1 VSSPGRPKSEFRSAQ
16 HEGTPVRRWWSRMWV
31 DTLFKRLFILMW
43 VGLVASHLL
52 AFKVTM
58 SAHAPPD
65 SGPPDAQMLPVLPS
79 LPPMGDAAPQPR
91 LDEPAP
97 PPGMGP
103 RDGPPPGTKSRDPL
117 RDRPPGPSPGGG
129 LPATALWLDYLV
141 RFAAIGVVAW
151 FGARWLSTPMRRLA
165 AASETLGRALGQGH
179 AAAPLDERRG
189 TLEVRRTAQVFNAMA
204 RRLHAQFDA
213 QALLMAAI
221 SHDLRTPLARLR
233 LRLET
238 IEALPQAQRCI
249 NDVHEMDA
257 LIGSVLAMLR
267 DDQAGGERERID
279 VTALVQSM
287 VDDLAEQGQPARVA
301 ETPDAP
307 AIALAQPAALNRIL
321 ANLVG
326 NALRHGGSARVSVA
340 APTGPSGE
348 LQVLIDDDG
357 PGIAAD
363 QLEAVFAPFYRV
375 DAARGRRADASA
387 GSGLGLYIARD
398 LAQRNGGR
406 LSLCNRAEGGL
417 RAELVLPMA

>member
-1 VSSPGRPKSEFRSAQ
+1 VW
-16 HEGTPVRRWWSRMWV
+16 T

-52 AFKVTM
+52 AFKITM
-58 SAHAPPD
+58 SVQAPPGA
-65 SGPPDAQMLPVLPS
+65 GPQSAPTLPVLPS
-79 LPPMGDAAPQPR
+79 LPPMGDAAPEPR
-91 LDEPAP
+91 PGAPAP
-97 PPGMGP
+97 PPGTGLRDGPPPGIGP
-103 RDGPPPGTKSRDPL
+103 RDGPPPGYGPRDGPPPDDL
-117 RDRPPGPSPGGG
+117 RGGPPGPSPGGG
-129 LPATALWLDYLV
+129 LPAAALWLDYLV

-151 FGARWLSTPMRRLA
+151 FGARWLSAPMRRLA
-165 AASETLGRALGQGH
+165 AASETLGRALGQGR
-179 AAAPLDERRG
+179 ATAPLDERRG
-189 TLEVRRTAQVFNAMA
+189 TLEVRQTAQVFNAMA
-204 RRLHAQFDA
+204 QRLHAQFDA

-233 LRLET
+233 LRLEA

-279 VTALVQSM
+279 VTALVQSL

-307 AIALAQPAALNRIL
+307 AIALAQPAALTRIL
-321 ANLVG
+321 TNLVG

-340 APTGPSGE
+340 AAPGE
-348 LQVLIDDDG
+348 WRVLVDDDG

-375 DAARGRRADASA
+375 DAARGRHAGASA

-417 RAELVLPMA
+417 RAELVVPMA